1 VADSNSSS
9 QNTQILSAFASILG
23 VLGIFLYF
31 IGWIYRWAYFGW
43 FHLELNRLDL
53 PLRSF
58 LFVPIQ
64 VFCGSPSAFVRTL
77 IAIILGAIC
86 IKFTL
91 WLVQPS
97 PTKPT
102 LWSVQGIAEKKH
114 SFRSNFHQLLAIP
127 RFFTD
132 IIPPSLRKDLTV
144 VIWLLLILFWL
155 ARIQGTTDARRDAVN
170 ETSTL
175 PVITL
180 VLPEKQ
186 IALGQN
192 LDRDNPFNPSL
203 KGYRIIGDQGLF
215 YYLRGK
221 ENNDSGTKPPRVWR
235 LLLEN
240 NKWTYVF
247 PTLSA
252 KPENSKWTYVFSALF
267 ATSKDDERPPLLAI
281 NQDKEGQL
289 MILAS
294 DYTRSK

>member
-1 VADSNSSS
+1 MADSNPYS

-64 VFCGSPSAFVRTL
+64 VFCGSPSAFLRTL
-77 IAIILGAIC
+77 IVIIIGATC

-114 SFRSNFHQLLAIP
+114 SFRPNFHQLLAIL

-144 VIWLLLILFWL
+144 VIWLLIILFQL
-155 ARIQGTTDARRDAVN
+155 ARIQGSIDASRDAVN

-186 IALGQN
+186 IALGRN
-192 LDRDNPFNPSL
+192 LDNPFNPSL
-203 KGYRIIGDQGLF
+203 KGYRIIGDESLF

-221 ENNDSGTKPPRVWR
+221 ENNDSGANPPRVWR

-247 PTLSA
+247 PALSA
-252 KPENSKWTYVFSALF
+252 Q
-267 ATSKDDERPPLLAI
+267 SKDDERPPVLAI

-289 MILAS
+289 MILAP

>member
-1 VADSNSSS
+1 MADFNPSS

-64 VFCGSPSAFVRTL
+64 VFCGNPSAFLRTL
-77 IAIILGAIC
+77 IAIVIGATC

-91 WLVQPS
+91 WLVQTLPV
-97 PTKPT
+97 KPT
-102 LWSVQGIAEKKH
+102 LWSVQAVPSRKK
-114 SFRSNFHQLLAIP
+114 SFRPNFHQLLAIL

-132 IIPPSLRKDLTV
+132 IIPASLRKDLTV
-144 VIWLLLILFWL
+144 VIWLLIILFWL
-155 ARIQGTTDARRDAVN
+155 ARIQGTIDARRDAVN

-180 VLPEKQ
+180 ILPEKQ

-203 KGYRIIGDQGLF
+203 KGYRIIGDEGLF
-215 YYLRGK
+215 LYLRGK
-221 ENNDSGTKPPRVWR
+221 ENNDSGTNPPRVWR

-247 PTLSA
+247 PALSA
-252 KPENSKWTYVFSALF
+252 QSQ
-267 ATSKDDERPPLLAI
+267 DDERPAILAI

-289 MILAS
+289 MIFAPN
-294 DYTRSK
+294 YTRSK

>member
-1 VADSNSSS
+1 MADSNPSS

-43 FHLELNRLDL
+43 FHLELNRLEL

-64 VFCGSPSAFVRTL
+64 VFCGSPSAFLRTL
-77 IAIILGAIC
+77 IAIVIGTIC

-102 LWSVQGIAEKKH
+102 LWSVQSIPEKKH

-132 IIPPSLRKDLTV
+132 IISPSLRKDLIV
-144 VIWLLLILFWL
+144 VIWLLIILFWL
-155 ARIQGTTDARRDAVN
+155 ARIQGSIDARRDAVN

-192 LDRDNPFNPSL
+192 LDNPFNPSL
-203 KGYRIIGDQGLF
+203 KGYHFIGDQGWF
-215 YYLRGK
+215 NYLRGQ
-221 ENNDSGTKPPRVWR
+221 ENNDSETKPLRVWR

-247 PTLSA
+247 PALSA
-252 KPENSKWTYVFSALF
+252 KPKNNKWTYVFSALF
-267 ATSKDDERPPLLAI
+267 ATSKDNERPLVLAI

-289 MILAS
+289 MILAP